1 MRGLKAAF
9 LHAREDVRIGELD
22 LPPVES
28 HALIIR
34 VLGCGIC
41 GSDARMFFNGPSSR
55 YTIPVIL
62 GHELSGEVVE
72 VGPRVEGYAPGDLV
86 TVAPIAPCM
95 RCPPCS
101 RGMDNLC
108 ERAQVIGCTVHGGM
122 AEYLYVSSQMVQVG
136 GVVRLPPGVDHR
148 TAAMSELVGCCL
160 HGLRQTGVRAGDR
173 LLIVGDGPIGLTF
186 LQLAKLMGAG
196 WVATSGRRPRR
207 QELAME
213 LGADEA
219 LDATTTNL
227 KAHFGPSL
235 DRVIVAANSIEAT
248 REALALVHPGG
259 SVLLF
264 SGYLPG
270 SSLELQLNAVH
281 YGELHIHGSID
292 CTIRDFRHAVALLPK
307 LDMGQLITA
316 TFPLDQAIA
325 AFHATRGRDMVKIMI
340 EP

>member
-1 MRGLKAAF
+1 
-9 LHAREDVRIGELD
+9 
-22 LPPVES
+22 
-28 HALIIR
+28 
-34 VLGCGIC
+34 
-41 GSDARMFFNGPSSR
+41 
-55 YTIPVIL
+55 
-62 GHELSGEVVE
+62 
-72 VGPRVEGYAPGDLV
+72 
-86 TVAPIAPCM
+86 
-95 RCPPCS
+95 
-101 RGMDNLC
+101 
-108 ERAQVIGCTVHGGM
+108 M

-136 GVVRLPPGVDHR
+136 GVVRLPPGIDHR

-207 QELAME
+207 RELAME

-227 KAHFGPSL
+227 KAHFGPAL

-307 LDMGQLITA
+307 LDMSQLITA

-325 AFHATRGRDMVKIMI
+325 AFHATRGRGMVKIMI

>member
-1 MRGLKAAF
+1 MKAAF

-196 WVATSGRRPRR
+196 WVAT
-207 QELAME
+207 
-213 LGADEA
+213 
-219 LDATTTNL
+219 
-227 KAHFGPSL
+227 
-235 DRVIVAANSIEAT
+235 
-248 REALALVHPGG
+248 
-259 SVLLF
+259 
-264 SGYLPG
+264 
-270 SSLELQLNAVH
+270 
-281 YGELHIHGSID
+281 
-292 CTIRDFRHAVALLPK
+292 
-307 LDMGQLITA
+307 
-316 TFPLDQAIA
+316 
-325 AFHATRGRDMVKIMI
+325 
-340 EP
+340 